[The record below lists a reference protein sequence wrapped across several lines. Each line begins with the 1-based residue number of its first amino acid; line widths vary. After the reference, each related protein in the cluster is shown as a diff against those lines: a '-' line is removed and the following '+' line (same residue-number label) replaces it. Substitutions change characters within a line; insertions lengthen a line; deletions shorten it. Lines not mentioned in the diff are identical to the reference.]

1 MLKEIKKAVKS
12 IKKAAKSVWKG
23 VKRVMKEV
31 KDLVTNETNERIKE
45 DLYEKTVE
53 EWGPEKLIEV
63 ALITVA
69 GAFAGAAISALCG
82 IKLIPNKEKEEN
94 TDVIGFVYDN
104 DSEG

>member
-1 MLKEIKKAVKS
+1 MLKELKKAVKT

-31 KDLVTNETNERIKE
+31 KNLVTNETNERIKE

-63 ALITVA
+63 ALITI
-69 GAFAGAAISALCG
+69 AGAAISALFG
-82 IKLIPNKEKEEN
+82 IKCIPNKGKEGNTDTNTEEN
-94 TDVIGFVYDN
+94 SFDADIN
-104 DSEG
+104 

>member
-31 KDLVTNETNERIKE
+31 KDLVANETNERIKE

-53 EWGPEKLIEV
+53 EWGPEKLLEV
-63 ALITVA
+63 ALITV
-69 GAFAGAAISALCG
+69 AGAAISALCG
-82 IKLIPNKEKEEN
+82 IKLIPNKEKEEDTQAIDN
-94 TDVIGFVYDN
+94 N
-104 DSEG
+104 DSDGDF